1 MNTNLTTDQT
11 LTQDALILEIKN
23 RKILQPSSCISGAC
37 CQVGPG
43 SRVRYYAITATS
55 LKVTHGSTTN
65 TESLGF
71 VLMKNAKKHDLHEW
85 HHSGAQS
92 LSAERGNC
100 PPPSC
105 TVYLLGW

>member
-11 LTQDALILEIKN
+11 LTQDALILELNN

-55 LKVTHGSTTN
+55 
-65 TESLGF
+65 
-71 VLMKNAKKHDLHEW
+71 MKSDPWKHYKYRVFGIRTDEECK
-85 HHSGAQS
+85 G
-92 LSAERGNC
+92 
-100 PPPSC
+100 
-105 TVYLLGW
+105 T